1 MLKRPEN
8 LGVIHFIGIGGIGMS
23 GIAEILVQS
32 GYLVQGSDIKA
43 SNNTKRLEKLG
54 IEVFIGQ
61 RKSNIFNAKIIVV
74 STAISKNNIELV
86 EAKKI
91 FLPIVHRAEMLG
103 ELMRLKQSIAIA
115 GTHGKTTTTSLIAK
129 MIEENGMDPTIINGG
144 IISSLDSN
152 ARMGKGDWM
161 VVEADESDGSFT
173 KLNPTAAVITNIDL
187 EHLDFHK
194 NERNLELAFFNFLSS
209 IPFYGFIC
217 LCTDHPRVQKLIS
230 KLEDKKVITYGLS
243 ANADVR
249 ATNIIYNNNKMNFTL
264 SISNRRELE
273 IRSYEIEFSMIGIH
287 NIQNALATIATGI
300 ELKIPIE
307 KIKNT
312 LKTFT
317 GVQRRFQN
325 VGNFKNTT
333 IIDDYGHH
341 PVEINAALA
350 AARLLAPKSK
360 IISIFQPHRYSRIK
374 DLFNDFC
381 SCFNDADYVFLLDV
395 YPAGEE
401 PLKGFESTDLKNG
414 LLKYGHKNVSYI
426 ESKKALIRE
435 TLKIISPNDI
445 IICLGAGSITKIAN
459 TLEKELHNGS

>member
-54 IEVFIGQ
+54 IKVFIGQ
-61 RKSNIFNAKIIVV
+61 RKSNILNAKIIVV

-273 IRSYEIEFSMIGIH
+273 ISSYEIEFSMIGIH

-435 TLKIISPNDI
+435 TLKIISPHDI